1 MAPPLAPK
9 YLRQPR
15 APEQKEKESSAVRLR
30 RCAEHFLT
38 AGDRAHGEGE
48 ALSELNAET
57 VLHYV
62 IALEGLLTGDESPTE
77 LTRKVSQ
84 RAAILAGRTPSAW
97 RSSAL

>member
-1 MAPPLAPK
+1 
-9 YLRQPR
+9 
-15 APEQKEKESSAVRLR
+15 
-30 RCAEHFLT
+30 
-38 AGDRAHGEGE
+38 
-48 ALSELNAET
+48 LNAET